1 MTNTNIL
8 IWNICLMAKAFALN
22 STWVDF
28 SKLLNRN
35 GFIPTV
41 GMADF
46 LRKLLS
52 YLKCWDS
59 CVWFAIEKRFCITF
73 KKIWVMIDS
82 ILHL

>member
-1 MTNTNIL
+1 MTKTNIL

-52 YLKCWDS
+52 YLKCRDS
-59 CVWFAIEKRFCITF
+59 CVWFAIEKRRFCITF
-73 KKIWVMIDS
+73 KKI
-82 ILHL
+82 